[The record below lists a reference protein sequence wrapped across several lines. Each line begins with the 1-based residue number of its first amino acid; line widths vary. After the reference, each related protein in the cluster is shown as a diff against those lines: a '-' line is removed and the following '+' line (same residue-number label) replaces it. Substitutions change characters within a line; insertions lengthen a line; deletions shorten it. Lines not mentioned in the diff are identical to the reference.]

1 MKAGHK
7 IQYDNKFKRGK
18 AMSRAPIMSGMR
30 KLPKA
35 PDSIG
40 MMKKKIMIVPCMVT
54 RPMYCSGSAS
64 CMKSGEWPYSSAPK
78 IGISCHGQASCVR
91 MSIAKRPPILKK
103 MSVVNRNCTPIV
115 L

>member
-1 MKAGHK
+1 
-7 IQYDNKFKRGK
+7 
-18 AMSRAPIMSGMR
+18 MSRAPIMSGMR
-30 KLPKA
+30 KLPNA
-35 PDSIG
+35 PESIG

-54 RPMYCSGSAS
+54 RPMYCSGSNTLPP
-64 CMKSGEWPYSSAPK
+64 GPYSSAPK